1 MDRYREALE
10 KEAAASEGTEMEIDT
25 SGTSEDF
32 LVDREIARLVRRV
45 RDTDALRPPGFEDTV
60 INMQAFEAVL
70 PGITPSSKREGFATV
85 PDTTWRDVGALE
97 GVRDELQMAIVE
109 PIQNPERYA
118 KVGISA
124 PTGVLLW
131 GPPGC
136 GKTLLAK
143 AVAAE
148 SKANFISVKGPELL
162 NKVSRFSL
170 MDTQHG

>member
-1 MDRYREALE
+1 MRSLLVCVLGNFIFDLGKGHCDVHVFLRGRGL
-10 KEAAASEGTEMEIDT
+10 GHDG
-25 SGTSEDF
+25 SG
-32 LVDREIARLVRRV
+32 RC
-45 RDTDALRPPGFEDTV
+45 
-60 INMQAFEAVL
+60 
-70 PGITPSSKREGFATV
+70 
-85 PDTTWRDVGALE
+85 TTWRDVGALE
-97 GVRDELQMAIVE
+97 GVRDELEMAIVE
-109 PIQNPERYA
+109 PIQNPQRYA

-162 NKVSRFSL
+162 NKVRDWIISFLDEVTNSPLVRW
-170 MDTQHG
+170 

>member
-1 MDRYREALE
+1 VLDKDADRPA
-10 KEAAASEGTEMEIDT
+10 
-25 SGTSEDF
+25 
-32 LVDREIARLVRRV
+32 
-45 RDTDALRPPGFEDTV
+45 GFEKRV
-60 INMQAFEAVL
+60 IAMQAFEAVL
-70 PGITPSSKREGFATV
+70 PTITPSSKREGFATV

-97 GVRDELQMAIVE
+97 NVREELQMAIVE

-118 KVGISA
+118 RVGISA

-162 NKVSRFSL
+162 NKVRLILRSSGRLELFNALKHLKISAN
-170 MDTQHG
+170 MIVQTR